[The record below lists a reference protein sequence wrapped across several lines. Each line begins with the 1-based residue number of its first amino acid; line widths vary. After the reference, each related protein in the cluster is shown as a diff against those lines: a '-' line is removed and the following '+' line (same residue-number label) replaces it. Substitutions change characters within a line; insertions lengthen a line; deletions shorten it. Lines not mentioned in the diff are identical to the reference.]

1 MKIDSSLPVFDVVS
15 ALPRRVAENQ
25 AQHRDLIQAAHSINA
40 SDLFGSGN
48 ELTFSMDPHS
58 QRPIMRIVDRQTKE
72 VVQQIPTEEVLRMA
86 EQLRAGSNS
95 HLL

>member
-1 MKIDSSLPVFDVVS
+1 
-15 ALPRRVAENQ
+15 
-25 AQHRDLIQAAHSINA
+25 
-40 SDLFGSGN
+40 
-48 ELTFSMDPHS
+48 
-58 QRPIMRIVDRQTKE
+58 MRIVDRQTKE